1 MKQEIAVTVDS
12 VIFKKA
18 EGTTK
23 LLLIK
28 RKNDPFKNSWALPG
42 GFLEEDESLENG
54 AKRELKEETG
64 IEIESLKQFNTYGDI
79 QRDPRGRTISIAFI
93 GILTKESQIVAG
105 DDAAEAKW
113 FYLEELPNLAFD
125 HFQII
130 QDANSWLKKNKY

>member
-18 EGTTK
+18 EGITK

-28 RKNDPFKNSWALPG
+28 RKNDPYKNSWALPG

-79 QRDPRGRTISIAFI
+79 GRDPRGRTISIAFV
-93 GILTKESQIVAG
+93 GILTKDSQIVAG

-113 FYLEELPNLAFD
+113 FDLEELPDLAFD

-130 QDANSWLKKNKY
+130 QDGNSWLKKNKY

>member
-12 VIFKKA
+12 VILKKA

-28 RKNDPFKNSWALPG
+28 RKNDPYKNNWALPG
-42 GFLEEDESLENG
+42 GFLEEDENLENG

-79 QRDPRGRTISIAFI
+79 GRDPRGRTISIAFV
-93 GILTKESQIVAG
+93 GILNKDSQIVAG